1 MVNICV
7 WPDLKISV
15 YLVLLLSFSLSGP
28 LHSDCCSVLAG
39 IFPIPEYLNKTVVSM
54 LCHMLQIDPMKRAT
68 IEDIK

>member
-1 MVNICV
+1 MIFYI
-7 WPDLKISV
+7 LF
-15 YLVLLLSFSLSGP
+15 LSLI
-28 LHSDCCSVLAG
+28 AG